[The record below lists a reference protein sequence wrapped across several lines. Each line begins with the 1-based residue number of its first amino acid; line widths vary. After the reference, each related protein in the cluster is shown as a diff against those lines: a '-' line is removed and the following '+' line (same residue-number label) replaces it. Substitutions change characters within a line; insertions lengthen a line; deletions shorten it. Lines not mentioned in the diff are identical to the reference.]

1 MPPFRG
7 AARDPGEPAESLAI
21 ERPAAAVSETDVDA
35 MIENMRR
42 QRPVFTPV
50 ERAARDSDRVV
61 FDYQARIGGKPFEGS
76 DLTDVRIVL
85 GTRQAMPELEEG
97 LKGVRAGEQRTV
109 SAVFPPLTRTRS
121 SPASPPSCIS
131 PLRQSRNTPFRR
143 STMNSFMGTVSNRAG
158 LRKCAPRFARAWS
171 GSLLM

>member
-1 MPPFRG
+1 MAQSG
-7 AARDPGEPAESLAI
+7 NLA
-21 ERPAAAVSETDVDA
+21 ETDVDA

-50 ERAARDSDRVV
+50 ERAAHDSDRVV

-97 LKGVRAGEQRTV
+97 LKGVRFHGPGSRPTLNIDGSPTV
-109 SAVFPPLTRTRS
+109 LKTD
-121 SPASPPSCIS
+121 
-131 PLRQSRNTPFRR
+131 L
-143 STMNSFMGTVSNRAG
+143 G
-158 LRKCAPRFARAWS
+158 
-171 GSLLM
+171 